1 MAASL
6 AKNFTCQ
13 SWQLVMYAFSKL
25 SWKNSKILTCE
36 SSLCKSK
43 ITFTNR
49 KLHKDKLTF
58 FPIFWLARNEIWL
71 SKNFF
76 DRALCP
82 VTVQKFFWARR
93 TASEITQT
101 RHSTKKHLQIDQSE
115 RVNCLYSHAISL
127 LNWFFMVALFSVKQ
141 KLFKKVVA
149 WHCLGCVWGK
159 KKKEGRAPTVKA
171 TVDQF
176 NAVSLRVIS
185 SILTSSS
192 SKTSGPNTRGK
203 YICWWISVAQ
213 VCTNIN
219 TMAKE
224 GGRGGGRC
232 SLKHDM

>member
-1 MAASL
+1 MSIHNGSFL
-6 AKNFTCQ
+6 AKNFTRQ
-13 SWQLVMYAFSKL
+13 SWQLVMHAFSKL
-25 SWKNSKILTCE
+25 SWKNSEILTCK
-36 SSLCKSK
+36 SPLCMSK

-71 SKNFF
+71 SENFF
-76 DRALCP
+76 DRASFP
-82 VTVQKFFWARR
+82 VTVQKLFWARR

-101 RHSTKKHLQIDQSE
+101 RHSTKTSSDRSISKSKLSVQSCNIIAE
-115 RVNCLYSHAISL
+115 LI
-127 LNWFFMVALFSVKQ
+127 FMVALLFVKQ

-213 VCTNIN
+213 VCTNMN
-219 TMAKE
+219 NMAKE
-224 GGRGGGRC
+224 GGRQ
-232 SLKHDM
+232 LLP

>member
-6 AKNFTCQ
+6 AKNFTRQ

-76 DRALCP
+76 DRASCP
-82 VTVQKFFWARR
+82 VTVQKLFWARR

-101 RHSTKKHLQIDQSE
+101 RYSTKTSSDRSIWKSKLSVKSCNIIAE
-115 RVNCLYSHAISL
+115 LI
-127 LNWFFMVALFSVKQ
+127 FMVALLFVKQ

-213 VCTNIN
+213 VC
-219 TMAKE
+219 
-224 GGRGGGRC
+224 
-232 SLKHDM
+232 

>member
-6 AKNFTCQ
+6 AKNFTRQ

-82 VTVQKFFWARR
+82 VTVQKLFWARR

-101 RHSTKKHLQIDQSE
+101 RHSTKTSSDRSISKSKLSVQSCNIIAE
-115 RVNCLYSHAISL
+115 LI
-127 LNWFFMVALFSVKQ
+127 FMVALLFVKQ

-213 VCTNIN
+213 VCTNMN
-219 TMAKE
+219 NMAKE
-224 GGRGGGRC
+224 GGRQ
-232 SLKHDM
+232 LLP

>member
-6 AKNFTCQ
+6 AKNFTRQ

-76 DRALCP
+76 DRASCP
-82 VTVQKFFWARR
+82 VTVQKLFWARR

-101 RHSTKKHLQIDQSE
+101 RHSTKTSSDRSIWKSKLSVKSCNIIAE
-115 RVNCLYSHAISL
+115 LI
-127 LNWFFMVALFSVKQ
+127 FMVALLFVKQ

-213 VCTNIN
+213 VC
-219 TMAKE
+219 
-224 GGRGGGRC
+224 
-232 SLKHDM
+232 

>member
-1 MAASL
+1 MTASL
-6 AKNFTCQ
+6 AKNFTRQ

-76 DRALCP
+76 DRASCP
-82 VTVQKFFWARR
+82 VTVQKLFWARR

-101 RHSTKKHLQIDQSE
+101 RHSTKTSSDRSISKSKLSVQSCNIIAE
-115 RVNCLYSHAISL
+115 LI
-127 LNWFFMVALFSVKQ
+127 FMVALLFVKQ

-213 VCTNIN
+213 VC
-219 TMAKE
+219 
-224 GGRGGGRC
+224 
-232 SLKHDM
+232 

>member
-1 MAASL
+1 
-6 AKNFTCQ
+6 
-13 SWQLVMYAFSKL
+13 
-25 SWKNSKILTCE
+25 
-36 SSLCKSK
+36 
-43 ITFTNR
+43 
-49 KLHKDKLTF
+49 
-58 FPIFWLARNEIWL
+58 
-71 SKNFF
+71 
-76 DRALCP
+76 
-82 VTVQKFFWARR
+82 
-93 TASEITQT
+93 
-101 RHSTKKHLQIDQSE
+101 
-115 RVNCLYSHAISL
+115 
-127 LNWFFMVALFSVKQ
+127 MVALLFVKQ

-224 GGRGGGRC
+224 GGPGGGRC